1 MIAIVG
7 GGWFG
12 CHLASCLKDRGVPF
26 HLFEERP
33 RLFDGA
39 SGHNQNRLHLGFHY
53 PRSAITRRQS
63 FEFAQTFMREYPSLS
78 EPVEENIYAVCS
90 KESLIDWETYRTIM
104 GNGPYWEQRNPA
116 DYGLTNVDGCLNC
129 HERVILTDKAREHF
143 ARSLDGHLRLGE
155 RFEGQE
161 NYDRIINCSY
171 QTWRPAWR
179 DLIYEACLTLI
190 YRSAERRA
198 ITLMDGPFYSIYPFN
213 GETVT
218 LYSVRHSRLAR
229 CTSASDAKAMLNQML
244 PYYSDDVRQQME
256 SGISKWLPDFC
267 DLYSYSGF
275 HCAIRAIAK
284 DASDARVCR
293 VIEEGNTIHVLS
305 GKIDSIFYAEQEVMR
320 CLKF

>member
-12 CHLASCLKDRGVPF
+12 CHIASCLKARSIDF
-26 HLFEERP
+26 ELFEERP

-78 EPVEENIYAVCS
+78 EPVEDNIYAVCS

-116 DYGLTNVDGCLNC
+116 DYGLKNVDGCLAC
-129 HERVILTDKAREHF
+129 DERVILTDKAREQF
-143 ARSLDGHLRLGE
+143 ARRLDGHLRLGE

-190 YRSAERRA
+190 YRSSLRRA

-213 GETVT
+213 GDTVT
-218 LYSVRHSRLAR
+218 LYSVEHSRQR
-229 CTSASDAKAMLNQML
+229 WSAAFQAQDVLRL
-244 PYYSDDVRQQME
+244 RTDDEVNRVRGWME
-256 SGISKWLPDFC
+256 RGVSKWLPSFC
-267 DLYSYSGF
+267 ADYEFAGHHS
-275 HCAIRAIAK
+275 AIRAIAN

-320 CLKF
+320 CLKCY